1 MLFWNAFV
9 SNVQLAQSVERG
21 ANNGKVLCSRLIRSS
36 FHFLFGLLSL
46 FSSLRI
52 FIALKMLFWN
62 TFVSNGPLAQAA
74 ERGANNGKVLCSR
87 PIRSRFSFLFGLLSL
102 FK

>member
-1 MLFWNAFV
+1 MV
-9 SNVQLAQSVERG
+9 KSCVRESYG
-21 ANNGKVLCSRLIRSS
+21 ADFPFYLDY
-36 FHFLFGLLSL
+36 FLFL
-46 FSSLRI
+46 SSLRT

-87 PIRSRFSFLFGLLSL
+87 PIRSRFSFLFGLLAL